1 MSNVSLLMFSTPLAG
16 IQLIIVL
23 LHIVVA
29 GVILY
34 RRRQESLN
42 PANIY
47 LAYYLIF
54 VGLYS
59 LTDYSVFQLQNPYFL
74 AIILTNI
81 SPIWYLVGPFLY
93 FYVRNTMYGTSKLS
107 LSDSWHFIPFIIQSI
122 HIFPYLLSSYEFKVE
137 MAQQVLAD
145 PRSLFSI
152 PWGWMYPSKYNYVMR
167 PFLGFVYTIASI
179 RFLYINTNLFRNRSI
194 YQNDLFRWFV
204 VLLTGIMF
212 LYAISLLVV
221 MEVLTRDSNIRMVLS
236 QSILYQS
243 LGIIY
248 VVIGIVPLLFP
259 HILYGNI
266 ERLLKPGLPVYADSS
281 DRLATND
288 THSDETHLPKDR
300 LKEID
305 DLVQAYIQTNKPF
318 TQPDFNM
325 TKLSEVV
332 DIPEYQLYYYFR
344 YFKKQKFV
352 DYRIQ
357 LRIEYAKSL
366 LASGA
371 ANELTLEAVAYASGY
386 QYRTTFI
393 EHFKKVTGMLPSE
406 YMNVMNPLRENIAF
420 PFPTDSLANKLDP

>member
-1 MSNVSLLMFSTPLAG
+1 MFGTPLAG

-29 GVILY
+29 CVIIY

-54 VGLYS
+54 VALYS
-59 LTDYSVFQLQNPYFL
+59 LTDYAVFQLQNPYFL

-122 HIFPYLLSSYEFKVE
+122 HIFPYLLSSYEFKLE
-137 MAQQVLAD
+137 MAQQVLTD
-145 PRSLFSI
+145 PRALFSI
-152 PWGWMYPSKYNYVMR
+152 PWGWLYPSKYNYVIR
-167 PFLGFVYTIASI
+167 PLMGFIYSLASF
-179 RFLYINTNLFRNRSI
+179 RFLYQNTNLFINRSI
-194 YQNDLFRWFV
+194 YQNDLFKWFL
-204 VLLTGIMF
+204 VLLTGITF
-212 LYAISLLVV
+212 LYSISMMVV
-221 MEVLTRDSNIRMVLS
+221 IEVLTRDSDIRLVLA
-236 QSILYQS
+236 QSTLYQS

-248 VVIGIVPLLFP
+248 VFIGIVPLLFP

-266 ERLLKPGLPVYADSS
+266 ERLLQPGQSHYVDAS
-281 DRLATND
+281 DRLDAKGS
-288 THSDETHLPKDR
+288 HSDETHIPKDR
-300 LKEID
+300 LQEID
-305 DLVQAYIQTNKPF
+305 NLVRAYIHTKKPY

-357 LRIEYAKSL
+357 LRVEFAKTL

-371 ANELTLEAVAYASGY
+371 TNELTLEAVAHASGY

-420 PFPTDSLANKLDP
+420 PFPTDPLANKTDA